1 MKHSQANRIICVLL
15 SLLFAFSVCVTT
27 VFADE
32 TTEKTTVKT
41 TARTTTEKATE
52 KTTEKRTEKLTKN
65 KKETTTEDIK
75 KQKQKAKKSLDQQ
88 KKELQEKLKKSQD
101 KLEQFGENAKT
112 TEEYIKVL
120 DEKIGIVGRQLDVL
134 TEEVAEARGKVEKLN
149 KQIKPLEKKLRSLQ
163 KEYDKS
169 QEEYIKLKGAFTRT
183 YGLYCLRLR
192 AMYISGS
199 DSAIASL
206 LCSKDLEQFLSRY
219 EMILAVSESDTQLL
233 KKVDTQMDAIIT
245 KQGGLNEQKK
255 RINASK
261 TVLDK
266 KRNECKKEQKK
277 VEDNQELIAKKKIM
291 LDDDRAE
298 SDRLYAVY
306 TRNAKVYTEFHNEDE
321 KKIKKV
327 DAEIDALLKGLK
339 DPDEITTAVTEN
351 RASREKKMEDDAKSL
366 YNKSDVSLAMTFPV
380 PGHYAVS
387 CAYGY
392 YSNGKPH
399 TGTDFPCP
407 TGSKVV
413 AAQKG
418 MIIKVRKLNYSYG
431 YYVMVYHGTDSKGRQ
446 IVTLYA
452 HNSEILVTVGQNV
465 AKGQQI
471 ARSGSTGN
479 STGPHSHFE
488 VIVDGVKVNPVPYLS
503 KK

>member
-1 MKHSQANRIICVLL
+1 MKHAQTKKLICIILAVI
-15 SLLFAFSVCVTT
+15 FVFSACLTT
-27 VFADE
+27 AFADE
-32 TTEKTTVKT
+32 TSEKTTVT
-41 TARTTTEKATE
+41 TMEKEAE
-52 KTTEKRTEKLTKN
+52 KTTSKKSDD
-65 KKETTTEDIK
+65 KKETTTKDPK
-75 KQKQKAKKSLDQQ
+75 KEKQEAKKSLAQQ
-88 KKELQEKLKKSQD
+88 KKELQEKLKKSQE
-101 KLEQFGENAKT
+101 KLAQYSENAKT
-112 TEEYIKVL
+112 TEEYINVL
-120 DEKIGIVGRQLDVL
+120 DEKIGILDKELQVL
-134 TEEVAEARGKVEKLN
+134 TDEVDVARKKVEKLN
-149 KQIKPLEKKLRSLQ
+149 KQIKPLEDRIDELQKEYNKSQ
-163 KEYDKS
+163 KEYDK
-169 QEEYIKLKGAFTRT
+169 LKKSFTHT

-206 LCSKDLEQFLSRY
+206 LCSKDLEQFLSRF
-219 EMILAVSESDTQLL
+219 EMIRAVSQSDTELL
-233 KKVDTQMDAIIT
+233 KQVNSQMDSIIT

-261 TVLDK
+261 KVLDA
-266 KRNECKKEQKK
+266 KRDECKKEQDK
-277 VEDNQELIAKKKIM
+277 VEKDQELIAKKKIM

-298 SDRLYAVY
+298 SDRLFAVY
-306 TRNAKVYTEFHNEDE
+306 THNAKVYTEFRNEDE
-321 KKIKKV
+321 ETVKKV
-327 DAEIDALLKGLK
+327 EEEIDALLKGLK
-339 DPDEITTAVTEN
+339 DPDEITTAVTKN
-351 RASREKKMEDDAKSL
+351 RASQEKKMEDEAKSL
-366 YNKSDVSLAMTFPV
+366 YNNSDASLSMTFPV

-387 CAYGY
+387 CAFGY

-407 TGSKVV
+407 TGSRVV

-418 MIIKVRKLNYSYG
+418 MVIKVRKLNYSYG

-465 AKGQQI
+465 AKGQQL

-479 STGPHSHFE
+479 STCPHSHFE

>member
-1 MKHSQANRIICVLL
+1 MKQHTINKIICVLL
-15 SLLFAFSVCVTT
+15 SVLLTFSVCSTAAFASETDGKSSETVT
-27 VFADE
+27 A
-32 TTEKTTVKT
+32 
-41 TARTTTEKATE
+41 E
-52 KTTEKRTEKLTKN
+52 KTTEK
-65 KKETTTEDIK
+65 ETTTKDVK
-75 KQKQKAKKSLDQQ
+75 KQKEKAKKSLSQQ
-88 KKELQEKLKKSQD
+88 KKELQEKLKKSQE

-120 DEKIGIVGRQLDVL
+120 DEKIGILGKELDVL
-134 TEEVAEARGKVEKLN
+134 TKEVEEARAKVEKLD
-149 KQIKPLEKKLRSLQ
+149 KQIKPLEDKIAALQAEFDKSQ
-163 KEYDKS
+163 KEYDKLRGS
-169 QEEYIKLKGAFTRT
+169 FTRT
-183 YGLYCLRLR
+183 YGLYCLRMR

-206 LCSKDLEQFLSRY
+206 LCSKDLEQFIARF
-219 EMILAVSESDTQLL
+219 EMIRAVSASDADLL
-233 KKVDTQMDAIIT
+233 QKVNSQMKLIIT
-245 KQGGLNEQKK
+245 KQGGLNEQKE
-255 RINASK
+255 RINATK

-266 KRNECKKEQKK
+266 KRSEYKKEQKK
-277 VEDNQELIAKKKIM
+277 VEDDQELIAKKKIM

-306 TRNAKVYTEFHNEDE
+306 THNAKVYTEFHNEDE
-321 KKIKKV
+321 EIIKKV

-339 DPDEITTAVTEN
+339 DPDEITTAVTKN
-351 RASREKKMEDDAKSL
+351 RDSQEKKMEDDAKSL

-387 CAYGY
+387 CAFGY

-407 TGSKVV
+407 TGSRVV

-418 MIIKVRKLNYSYG
+418 TVIKVRKLNYSYG
-431 YYVMVYHGTDSKGRQ
+431 HYIMIYHGTDSKGRQ

-452 HNSEILVTVGQNV
+452 HNSDILVTVGQSV

-488 VIVDGVKVNPVPYLS
+488 VIIDGKKTNPVPFLA